1 MISLANKYRPNTWE
15 DVVGQEHVVTILRNQ
30 LQARDTKQGYLFT
43 GGAGT
48 GKTTNAR
55 IFAKA
60 INLTDD
66 GKQLGEVIEID
77 AASNNGVDNVRDLR
91 EGCKFKPLSGGYKVY
106 VIDEVHMLSTGAFNA
121 LLKTLE
127 EPPAHAVFILCT
139 TDPQKIPATI
149 LSRVQRFDFRRMTV
163 QQLADRLRYIVDEEN
178 GDEIP
183 YMPKYLITDEAL
195 QYIAK
200 IANGGMRDAIS
211 LLDTVLGY
219 GSNEELEV
227 DDVMKLLGVTSHQ
240 TYINLIRAVLE
251 GDQAAMLQMIE
262 NEHLAGRDLK
272 NFVKG
277 MAEFLVDL
285 RKLAMLGDM
294 EYVAAPPLYE
304 DQMLDLM
311 TEMREAGESFRKW
324 FTAMNTLM
332 QNIRYESQPKALIQ
346 GEFLLL

>member
-1 MISLANKYRPNTWE
+1 
-15 DVVGQEHVVTILRNQ
+15 
-30 LQARDTKQGYLFT
+30 
-43 GGAGT
+43 
-48 GKTTNAR
+48 
-55 IFAKA
+55 
-60 INLTDD
+60 
-66 GKQLGEVIEID
+66 
-77 AASNNGVDNVRDLR
+77 
-91 EGCKFKPLSGGYKVY
+91 
-106 VIDEVHMLSTGAFNA
+106 MLSTGAFNA